1 MQLTD
6 YIPTINTL
14 RNVIDIAL
22 VFIIVYVVLKLL
34 RGTRAVPTVVGMVI
48 LALLYWL
55 AVAQELSTLEFVL
68 RYAVGFIGIAII
80 VLFQSEIRQALIY
93 FANRLRFPI
102 LKRQRGQFGGSV
114 YDEIVLAVTTLASE
128 KTGALIVIERNIGLR
143 NFIDAGVQLDA
154 RLSYDLLVTIFNPS
168 TPLHDGAV
176 VIQNERLAAAS
187 VFLPLTKNPEI
198 SRELGTR
205 HRAAIGI
212 TEGSDAISLVVSEE
226 TGLITYVEAGEVR
239 RNIETTQLR
248 KLLLDAMEI
257 PLIEPPRN
265 AQSDEGGGDR
275 ELRIENGELRMENC
289 KAKISPPASPSNLDS
304 SLMSSEGKHRIA
316 QLAMLH
322 DVPSQ
327 LDPVLLILNSQF
339 SILN

>member
-1 MQLTD
+1 MQITN

-14 RNVIDIAL
+14 RNVLDIAL
-22 VFIIVYVVLKLL
+22 VFVLVYVVLKLL

-55 AVAQELSTLEFVL
+55 AVEQDLSTLEFVL
-68 RYAVGFIGIAII
+68 RYAVVYIGIAII

-93 FANRLRFPI
+93 FANRFRFPI
-102 LKRQRGQFGGSV
+102 LKRQRGQFGGSI

-128 KTGALIVIERNIGLR
+128 KTGALIVIERKVGLR

-154 RLSYDLLVTIFNPS
+154 KLSYDLLVTIFNPS

-187 VFLPLTKNPEI
+187 VFLPLTKNPEV

-205 HRAAIGI
+205 HRAAIGV
-212 TEGSDAISLVVSEE
+212 TEGSDAISIVVSEE

-239 RNIETTQLR
+239 RNLDTTQLR

-257 PLIEPPRN
+257 PLVESHRPKNFAAEN
-265 AQSDEGGGDR
+265 A
-275 ELRIENGELRMENC
+275 ENTE
-289 KAKISPPASPSNLDS
+289 I
-304 SLMSSEGKHRIA
+304 
-316 QLAMLH
+316 
-322 DVPSQ
+322 V
-327 LDPVLLILNSQF
+327 
-339 SILN
+339 

>member
-1 MQLTD
+1 MRPLRVWCAHLMVTMQISD
-6 YIPTINTL
+6 YIPAITSL
-14 RNVIDIAL
+14 RNVVDIVL

-55 AVAQELSTLEFVL
+55 AAAQELWTLEFVL
-68 RYAVGFIGIAII
+68 RYAVAFIGIAII
-80 VLFQSEIRQALIY
+80 VLFQSEIRQALI
-93 FANRLRFPI
+93 FFGNRLRFPI

-154 RLSYDLLVTIFNPS
+154 HLSYDLLVTIFNPA
-168 TPLHDGAV
+168 TTLHDGAV
-176 VIQNERLAAAS
+176 IIQRERLAAAS
-187 VFLPLTKNPEI
+187 VFLPLTKNPEV

-239 RNIETTQLR
+239 RNIDTNQLR
-248 KLLLDAMEI
+248 KLLLDALEI
-257 PLIEPPRN
+257 PLVESN
-265 AQSDEGGGDR
+265 R
-275 ELRIENGELRMENC
+275 ETA
-289 KAKISPPASPSNLDS
+289 KAIKNE
-304 SLMSSEGKHRIA
+304 SEIT
-316 QLAMLH
+316 
-322 DVPSQ
+322 
-327 LDPVLLILNSQF
+327 IT
-339 SILN
+339 

>member
-1 MQLTD
+1 MQVD
-6 YIPTINTL
+6 SYIPTINTL
-14 RNVIDIAL
+14 RNVLDIAL

-48 LALLYWL
+48 LALLYWV
-55 AVAQELSTLEFVL
+55 AAAQELATLEFVL

-93 FANRLRFPI
+93 FANRFRFPI
-102 LKRQRGQFGGSV
+102 LKKQRGQFGGSV

-212 TEGSDAISLVVSEE
+212 TEGTDAISLVVSEE
-226 TGLITYVEAGEVR
+226 TGLITYVEAGQVH
-239 RNIETTQLR
+239 RNIDTNQLR
-248 KLLLDAMEI
+248 KLLLDALDI
-257 PLIEPPRN
+257 PMIESRRKKTKTMKEVE
-265 AQSDEGGGDR
+265 SDVTVG
-275 ELRIENGELRMENC
+275 
-289 KAKISPPASPSNLDS
+289 
-304 SLMSSEGKHRIA
+304 
-316 QLAMLH
+316 
-322 DVPSQ
+322 
-327 LDPVLLILNSQF
+327 
-339 SILN
+339 

>member
-1 MQLTD
+1 MNLSEYMTV
-6 YIPTINTL
+6 NTL
-14 RNVIDIAL
+14 RNVIDILL
-22 VFIIVYVVLKLL
+22 VFILVYVLLKLL
-34 RGTRAVPTVVGMVI
+34 RGTRAVPTVIGLVLLGV
-48 LALLYWL
+48 LYW
-55 AVAQELSTLEFVL
+55 VASTQELLTLEFVL
-68 RYAVGFIGIAII
+68 RYAVVYIGFAII
-80 VLFQSEIRQALIY
+80 VLFQSEIRQALMY

-114 YDEIVLAVTTLASE
+114 FDEIVLAVTTLATE

-212 TEGSDAISLVVSEE
+212 TEGTDAISIVVSEE
-226 TGLITYVEAGEVR
+226 TGLITFVQGNSIIRNTDTATLR
-239 RNIETTQLR
+239 R
-248 KLLLDAMEI
+248 LLLEAMEI
-257 PLIEPPRN
+257 PMVEKVREPPGKPIK
-265 AQSDEGGGDR
+265 E
-275 ELRIENGELRMENC
+275 
-289 KAKISPPASPSNLDS
+289 
-304 SLMSSEGKHRIA
+304 SETEIT
-316 QLAMLH
+316 
-322 DVPSQ
+322 
-327 LDPVLLILNSQF
+327 I
-339 SILN
+339 

>member
-1 MQLTD
+1 MQLLD
-6 YIPTINTL
+6 YIPTITGL
-14 RNVIDIAL
+14 RNAIDVTL
-22 VFIIVYVVLKLL
+22 VFVIVYVVLKLL
-34 RGTRAVPTVVGMVI
+34 RGTRAVPTVVGMVLLGI
-48 LALLYWL
+48 LYWL
-55 AVAQELSTLEFVL
+55 ASTEGLSTLEFVL
-68 RYAVGFIGIAII
+68 RYAVVYIGIAII
-80 VLFQSEIRQALIY
+80 VLFQSEIRQALIF
-93 FANRLRFPI
+93 FANRFRFPM

-154 RLSYDLLVTIFNPS
+154 RLSYDLLVTIFNPT

-176 VIQNERLAAAS
+176 IIQNEKLAAAS

-239 RNIETTQLR
+239 RNVDTTLVR

-257 PLIEPPRN
+257 PMI
-265 AQSDEGGGDR
+265 QTKR
-275 ELRIENGELRMENC
+275 EQTKTMKEAE
-289 KAKISPPASPSNLDS
+289 
-304 SLMSSEGKHRIA
+304 SEITVG
-316 QLAMLH
+316 
-322 DVPSQ
+322 
-327 LDPVLLILNSQF
+327 
-339 SILN
+339 

>member
-1 MQLTD
+1 MQFTN
-6 YIPTINTL
+6 YVPTVNTL
-14 RNVIDIAL
+14 RNVIDIVL

-55 AVAQELSTLEFVL
+55 AVAQDLSTLEFVL

-93 FANRLRFPI
+93 FANRFRFPI

-114 YDEIVLAVTTLASE
+114 YDEIVLAMTTLASE

-143 NFIDAGVQLDA
+143 NFIDAGVQMDA
-154 RLSYDLLVTIFNPS
+154 RISYDLLVTIFNPA

-176 VIQNERLAAAS
+176 IIQNERLAAAS

-226 TGLITYVEAGEVR
+226 TGSITYVESGKVF
-239 RNIETTQLR
+239 RNLDTTQLR
-248 KLLLDAMEI
+248 RFLLDAMEI
-257 PLIEPPRN
+257 PIVETRRDAP
-265 AQSDEGGGDR
+265 
-275 ELRIENGELRMENC
+275 
-289 KAKISPPASPSNLDS
+289 KAMKEA
-304 SLMSSEGKHRIA
+304 ET
-316 QLAMLH
+316 
-322 DVPSQ
+322 DVTG
-327 LDPVLLILNSQF
+327 
-339 SILN
+339 